1 MLKVVFQ
8 MYMTFVDETKLC
20 VGPYR
25 LCAAFA
31 FDRNGIKFI
40 LSFTSVSIPTT
51 FFRFSSNLDSIKGTL
66 TVGLEN

>member
-20 VGPYR
+20 VGPNR
-25 LCAAFA
+25 LCAVFA